1 MEQSDI
7 RDVVSMEGRRVRT
20 HEELETTVGMM
31 VGLKHLNGR
40 RTNALGIIVGWIPGH
55 GGDAYWV
62 RHTEG
67 PSSDD
72 PSPVAAYCFTEFEF
86 EE

>member
-1 MEQSDI
+1 MKASDI
-7 RDVVSMEGRRVRT
+7 KDIQSMAGKRVRT
-20 HEELETTVGMM
+20 HEELGPTVGMM
-31 VGLKHLNGR
+31 VGQRHLNGR
-40 RTNALGIIVGWIPGH
+40 KPNALGIVVGWVPGH

-62 RHTEG
+62 RHSEG

-72 PSPVAAYCFTEFEF
+72 PSPVAAYCSTEFE